1 MNNNLETIR
10 IFSEDVI
17 PVYDTDTGEKVVL
30 GRELHE
36 KLKIKTPYH
45 IWFPRMVEY
54 GFVDGTDYFTE
65 NKNVHREDG
74 RKMPQLQIDHII
86 KLDMAKH
93 IAMIQRTPEGMEIR
107 QKLIDLE
114 KNVSV
119 NQFAGLSKEL
129 QAILVID
136 QRTMKQEQRISALE
150 NTMTIDYNQQ
160 RVLKRVVNTVV
171 INALGGM
178 DSPAYK
184 SRSVSQKL
192 FMECNRD
199 IQDWFNVNSR
209 NNVPKKR
216 FDEAVEYIKKWR
228 PCANSVM
235 LVQVTN
241 GQTQMSM

>member
-74 RKMPQLQIDHII
+74 RKMPQVQIDHII

-114 KNVSV
+114 KNVQA

-228 PCANSVM
+228 PCANSIM
-235 LVQVTN
+235 LIQVTN
-241 GQTQMSM
+241 SQTQMPV

>member
-1 MNNNLETIR
+1 M
-10 IFSEDVI
+10 
-17 PVYDTDTGEKVVL
+17 YDTDTGEKVVL

-45 IWFPRMVEY
+45 VWFPRMVEY

-74 RKMPQLQIDHII
+74 RKMPQVQIDHII

-114 KNVSV
+114 KNASV

-241 GQTQMSM
+241 GQTQMPM

>member
-1 MNNNLETIR
+1 MNNSLENIR

-74 RKMPQLQIDHII
+74 RKMPQVQIDHII

-228 PCANSVM
+228 PCANFVM

-241 GQTQMSM
+241 GQTQMPM

>member
-74 RKMPQLQIDHII
+74 RKMPQVQIDHII

-119 NQFAGLSKEL
+119 KQFAGLSKEL

-228 PCANSVM
+228 PC
-235 LVQVTN
+235 
-241 GQTQMSM
+241 

>member
-74 RKMPQLQIDHII
+74 RKMPQVQIDHII

-114 KNVSV
+114 KNVAV
-119 NQFAGLSKEL
+119 KQFAGLSKEL

-241 GQTQMSM
+241 GQTQMPM